1 MIERTISMIKN
12 MPEETIRGL
21 RQRLN
26 LAGKNL
32 VLVALEPLEKDF
44 GYLDGGIPF
53 LGYNEFS
60 VLKYFF
66 EKMDYRSS
74 RILIKPHP
82 RHDVGTIRDFIS
94 NFTFTL

>member
-74 RILIKPHP
+74 RILINPHP

-94 NFTFTL
+94 DFTITL